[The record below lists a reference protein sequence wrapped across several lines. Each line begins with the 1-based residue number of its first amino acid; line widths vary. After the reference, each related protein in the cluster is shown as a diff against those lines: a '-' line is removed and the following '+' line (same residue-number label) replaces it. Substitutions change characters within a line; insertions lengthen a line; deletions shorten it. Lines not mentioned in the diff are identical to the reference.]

1 MTQQERRFI
10 KNLTQSERERYKK
23 LGIPLAVAAKFE
35 ARLENNIP
43 IPTSDCHGYQIAC
56 LCGQECPKF
65 NEAYEL
71 GVRDDEC
78 AIFDEIMEEIKLKE
92 FSDKMIELQQYMAHN
107 IYLQQD
113 AKYVVNSYA
122 DTIFFFSERAVIN
135 FLWQHRYRMRDFVHK
150 GDGEWESKNKRI
162 LIRKIKII

>member
-1 MTQQERRFI
+1 MTSKEKRFI
-10 KNLTQSERERYKK
+10 ENLTQSERERYKK

-35 ARLENNIP
+35 VSPDTNFP

-56 LCGQECPKF
+56 LCGRECPKF

-92 FSDKMIELQQYMAHN
+92 KWNTN
-107 IYLQQD
+107 I
-113 AKYVVNSYA
+113 K
-122 DTIFFFSERAVIN
+122 
-135 FLWQHRYRMRDFVHK
+135 
-150 GDGEWESKNKRI
+150 
-162 LIRKIKII
+162 